1 MSWLR
6 IASHHQMSWL
16 RIAFPAYRSR
26 QAMQS
31 RGSIRYIPPE
41 LYFESLH
48 LNQGRF
54 HGRNQ
59 G

>member
-1 MSWLR
+1 
-6 IASHHQMSWL
+6 MSWL